1 MNQVNIQKLT
11 PDMAEQYVAY
21 FDNRAFSD
29 GNEQKGCYCVWHHWT
44 EQKEDERS
52 AMPEAERPFC
62 KRNYAYEL
70 VKNGK
75 LNGFIAVS
83 DGEIVGFCNAD
94 LKENYFR
101 HSRDN
106 DPESWDGIELDSKV
120 LTIVCYIVAPDMRG
134 MGIADSLLEYA
145 CHYAEDNGFD
155 YIEGYPSDGTFDVR
169 NCGGTD
175 SMYIK
180 RGFQIIKTGDRII
193 ARKRIG
199 ESD

>member
-1 MNQVNIQKLT
+1 MNMFSIHKLT

-29 GNEQKGCYCVWHHWT
+29 GNEQRGCYCVWHHWT
-44 EQKEDERS
+44 EHKEAERS
-52 AMPEAERPFC
+52 ALPENERPFC

-75 LNGFIAVS
+75 LNGFVAVS
-83 DGEIVGFCNAD
+83 EGEIVGFCNAD

-106 DPESWDGIELDSKV
+106 DPESWEGIDSESKV
-120 LTIVCYIVAPDMRG
+120 LAIVCYIVAPDMRG
-134 MGIADSLLEYA
+134 KGIAESLLEYA
-145 CHYAEDNGFD
+145 CDYAKENGFD
-155 YIEGYPSDGTFDVR
+155 YIEGYPSDGVFDAR

-180 RGFQIIKTGDRII
+180 REFQILHTGSRII
-193 ARKRIG
+193 ARKRL
-199 ESD
+199 SN

>member
-1 MNQVNIQKLT
+1 ML
-11 PDMAEQYVAY
+11 PALFYYD
-21 FDNRAFSD
+21 DRAFSD

-44 EQKEDERS
+44 EQKEEERS

-75 LNGFIAVS
+75 LNGFVAVS

-145 CHYAEDNGFD
+145 CHYVEDNGFD

-180 RGFQIIKTGDRII
+180 RGFQITKTGDRII

>member
-11 PDMAEQYVAY
+11 PDMADHSVAY

-29 GNEQKGCYCVWHHWT
+29 DNKQKGCYCVWHHWT
-44 EQKEDERS
+44 EQKEEERS
-52 AMPEAERPFC
+52 AMPEVERSFC

-75 LNGFIAVS
+75 LNGFVAVS

-94 LKENYFR
+94 LKENDFR